1 MELGL
6 TDAEFWP
13 LTPRELQ
20 WLMEAATKREQ
31 RRAKH
36 EQAQV
41 ALHMAHWGNITAG
54 YMAAIMG
61 ASGAK
66 KKGGHAFTARD
77 FLPDSGRWQPSDF
90 MPREGA
96 EAEAEVEQKPAQDW
110 RHMKRVLMGFTQMIG
125 GEVPD
130 EVRNTEVSD

>member
-31 RRAKH
+31 RQAKH

-54 YMAAIMG
+54 YMANVANLLG
-61 ASGAK
+61 K
-66 KKGGHAFTARD
+66 KKGGGAFKARD
-77 FLPDSGRWQPSDF
+77 FLPESGAWQPADF

-96 EAEAEVEQKPAQDW
+96 TAEARPEQKPAQDW
-110 RHMKRVLMGFTQMIG
+110 QHMKRVLMGFTRALG

-130 EVRNTEVSD
+130 SVRNTEVSD